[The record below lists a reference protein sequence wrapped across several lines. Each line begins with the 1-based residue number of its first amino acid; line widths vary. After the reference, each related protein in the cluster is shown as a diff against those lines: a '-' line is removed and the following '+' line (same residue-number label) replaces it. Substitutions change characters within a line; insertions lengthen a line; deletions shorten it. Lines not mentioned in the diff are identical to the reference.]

1 MAREAEEV
9 LESVREDLEIFS
21 VVLFLELLAV
31 HKLLHTPILV
41 LELHQMRVLDKQT
54 VEVGLP
60 VERRQEVKL
69 EAVPW
74 LPAVLPLMRVAVL
87 AAGQAHNPLS

>member
-1 MAREAEEV
+1 
-9 LESVREDLEIFS
+9 
-21 VVLFLELLAV
+21 
-31 HKLLHTPILV
+31 
-41 LELHQMRVLDKQT
+41 MRVLDKQT

-87 AAGQAHNPLS
+87 AVSFVNPVRMCLHK